1 MNNAAKMPTI
11 VSPSKIKDIDD
22 SELEDLLSAPVT
34 TKSST
39 NIRPPVLK
47 SPFQSSAS
55 NFKGKAI

>member
-1 MNNAAKMPTI
+1 MPTI